1 MVFFILAF
9 ILTLFVFFSIMISTS
24 ITAIFLEGPLDMF
37 ANGRNKIAFIL
48 PNELGEK
55 DLYGFVEQKY
65 FLDVVGVVGGL
76 GDEHEAFLQ

>member
-1 MVFFILAF
+1 
-9 ILTLFVFFSIMISTS
+9 MISTS